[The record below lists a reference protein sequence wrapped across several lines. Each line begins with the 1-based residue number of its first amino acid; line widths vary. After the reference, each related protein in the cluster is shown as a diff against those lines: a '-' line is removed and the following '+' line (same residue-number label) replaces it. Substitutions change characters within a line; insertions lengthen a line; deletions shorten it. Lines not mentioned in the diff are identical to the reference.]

1 MCGIIG
7 YVGTKNA
14 LDVIISGLEYL
25 EYRGY
30 DSAGV
35 AINTSAHN
43 ENTKLFIKKTAGKL
57 SILKDALKFHD
68 VTGFVGMGHTRWA
81 THGMPT
87 SINAHPHRC
96 GQVTLIHNG
105 IVENHKIIRQKL
117 IDHGHQF
124 CSETDTEVAAHLL
137 DNFLKEIKDPI
148 KALSMLAD
156 TIQGNYSFAVMM
168 DSYPDRIYFAK
179 NGSPL
184 IIAQGVGEIFLAS
197 DQGAL
202 LSHDVKFYSL
212 NDLEIGFIDGHGG
225 RIFDLKGEEKHISW
239 SSLIAKRETVGKLHY
254 RHFMHKEIFEQ
265 PETLDRVLH
274 SRLDDDGINFS
285 GFDLDFK
292 KIATANRIEI
302 IACGS
307 AYYASLIARSALEAI
322 VRIPVSVE
330 IASEYRYRQTLTDE
344 KTLVIAVSQSGETA
358 DTLSS
363 IKKARALGAMCMS
376 VCNVVS
382 SAIPQICQNSL
393 GNLFLN
399 AGIEMSVASTK
410 AFIAQ
415 VIALRLF
422 TLALAKQLGTLS
434 KAKEISFK
442 EHCLNLKSSM
452 ISILAHDE
460 EIRNIARNFLKQ
472 DRMLFLGRGD
482 FFPVALE
489 GALKIKELSY
499 IFAEGYPAGELK
511 HGPIALVDQD
521 MLAVVIFGNDALD
534 VKTAS
539 NLQEIK
545 ARGAKIFG
553 IAPKGILDVKDDSDF
568 YLSYEDSD
576 PLLEPILAT
585 IPLQLLAYHISD
597 LKGIDVDKP
606 RNLAKSVTV
615 E

>member
-14 LDVIISGLEYL
+14 LDVIIAGLEYL

-35 AINTSAHN
+35 AINTSAN
-43 ENTKLFIKKTAGKL
+43 DLVIKKSAGKL
-57 SILKDALKFHD
+57 SVLKDALKLQ
-68 VTGFVGMGHTRWA
+68 TIPGSVGMGHTRWA
-81 THGMPT
+81 THGTPT
-87 SINAHPHRC
+87 SINAHPHRY

-117 IDHGHQF
+117 VEHGHQF
-124 CSETDTEVAAHLL
+124 YSETDTEVAAHLL
-137 DNFLKEIKDPI
+137 DNFLHEIRDPI
-148 KALSMLAD
+148 QALSMLAD
-156 TIQGNYSFAVMM
+156 TIQGNYSFAVMI
-168 DSYPDRIYFAK
+168 DAYPDRIYFAK

-184 IIAQGVGEIFLAS
+184 IVAEGLGESFLAS

-202 LSHDVKFYSL
+202 LLHQVKFYSL
-212 NDLEIGFIDGHGG
+212 NDLEIGFIDSDGGH
-225 RIFDLKGEEKHISW
+225 IFDLKGEEKNISW
-239 SSLIAKRETVGKLHY
+239 SSLIAKKENIGKLHY
-254 RHFMHKEIFEQ
+254 KHFMHKEIFEQ
-265 PETLDRVLH
+265 PATLDRVLQG
-274 SRLDDDGINFS
+274 RLDENGINFA

-292 KIATANRIEI
+292 KIAYANKIEI
-302 IACGS
+302 VACGS
-307 AYYASLIARSALEAI
+307 AYYASLIARPALEAV
-322 VRIPVSVE
+322 VRLPVSVE
-330 IASEYRYRQTLTDE
+330 IASEYRYRQTLTDD

-358 DTLSS
+358 DTLAS
-363 IKKARALGAMCMS
+363 IKKARGIGAMCMS
-376 VCNVVS
+376 ICNVVG

-399 AGIEMSVASTK
+399 AGTEMSVASTK

-422 TLALAKQLGTLS
+422 TLALAKQLGILP
-434 KAKEISFK
+434 KDKELSFK
-442 EHCLNLKSSM
+442 EHCQNLRESM
-452 ISILAHDE
+452 VSMLAYDE
-460 EIRNIARNFLKQ
+460 EIRTIAHKLLQQ

-511 HGPIALVDQD
+511 HGPIALVDQN

-553 IAPKGILDVKDDSDF
+553 IAPKGIPDVKDDCDF
-568 YLSYEDSD
+568 YLPYDDSD